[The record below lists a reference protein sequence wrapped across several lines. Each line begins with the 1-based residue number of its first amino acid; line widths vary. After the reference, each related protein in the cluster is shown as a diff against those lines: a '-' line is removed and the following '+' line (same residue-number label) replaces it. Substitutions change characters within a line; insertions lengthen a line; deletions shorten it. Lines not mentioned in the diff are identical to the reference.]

1 MLHPI
6 LYQQKFPPADGNVEK
21 VYTIWS
27 HSSFKELSFPTYIK
41 YKCST
46 VLKNSGRLFQLIP
59 NDDYVPIIYEIA
71 KYRFSL
77 CLAEFFLSYL

>member
-1 MLHPI
+1 LFA
-6 LYQQKFPPADGNVEK
+6 LEFKFGVGQKSCSVFSVPF
-21 VYTIWS
+21 S
-27 HSSFKELSFPTYIK
+27 
-41 YKCST
+41 ST